1 MKERLFKLRMAQL
14 DLARQMETVEY
25 VQNFID
31 FISRYDYN
39 AFFLYIEWRIRT
51 DTFDIGEKKGLSKD
65 EIRQIVAYAAE
76 RGVDVI
82 PALNCFGH
90 SGELL
95 SRQEYHEL
103 AELKDGQTG
112 LEHSG
117 DKHVF
122 CLSNPKSKAFIA
134 SYIKEVA
141 ELFPAQ
147 YIHIGFDEALDVGFC
162 PECAEKCAGAAG
174 EQRLILEHL
183 EFCRNTAV
191 QCGKRSIIWDDM
203 LPNYPLLLKELSRD
217 IIIASWQYHQNV
229 PEFTSYCFNATFR
242 NTLQEFREAGF
253 DTIVA
258 TADLSWVNNDTFSS
272 YGRREGAMGGLI
284 TVWER
289 ARSFQERG
297 KLTIAAA
304 GLYWSG
310 RAVTFDEAFEMAAKD
325 IFGDI
330 SPEMLSAL
338 FLLLASGFKPDQISS
353 PASIMRHQ
361 FMGPNESLLRQ
372 AVTIQTVL
380 RPKLNDYVK
389 GSLAW
394 NILQDMLIDA
404 RTRELSLRSQKAAYR
419 MLHRIDG
426 EKLSCIAKEVP
437 GLFAEA
443 IEMCGAL
450 RHECAKENFI
460 KSRDSWVNTLLS
472 TEKRLAEH
480 HTLCRVMFCLP
491 LTYGNMLT
499 RITAYYGDKAIPVT
513 AGNFKISNGYE
524 MYTAHFEWFFIF
536 PADFKAD
543 RVKIETGGFTGIG
556 VSFINF
562 TCGDKRYVP
571 ENIIATA
578 GKVAD
583 PSYILAETDTFCYFG
598 SQDGFETARDR
609 KAFNA
614 THSVELSLKE
624 IRN

>member
-203 LPNYPLLLKELSRD
+203 LPNSAGILLLPRGSITRMFRSSPLT
-217 IIIASWQYHQNV
+217 AST
-229 PEFTSYCFNATFR
+229 P
-242 NTLQEFREAGF
+242 
-253 DTIVA
+253 
-258 TADLSWVNNDTFSS
+258 
-272 YGRREGAMGGLI
+272 
-284 TVWER
+284 
-289 ARSFQERG
+289 
-297 KLTIAAA
+297 
-304 GLYWSG
+304 
-310 RAVTFDEAFEMAAKD
+310 
-325 IFGDI
+325 
-330 SPEMLSAL
+330 LSATPCRN
-338 FLLLASGFKPDQISS
+338 SVKPDLIPLWPLPICRGSTMILS
-353 PASIMRHQ
+353 PPMED
-361 FMGPNESLLRQ
+361 G
-372 AVTIQTVL
+372 
-380 RPKLNDYVK
+380 
-389 GSLAW
+389 
-394 NILQDMLIDA
+394 
-404 RTRELSLRSQKAAYR
+404 REQ
-419 MLHRIDG
+419 
-426 EKLSCIAKEVP
+426 
-437 GLFAEA
+437 
-443 IEMCGAL
+443 
-450 RHECAKENFI
+450 
-460 KSRDSWVNTLLS
+460 W
-472 TEKRLAEH
+472 
-480 HTLCRVMFCLP
+480 
-491 LTYGNMLT
+491 
-499 RITAYYGDKAIPVT
+499 
-513 AGNFKISNGYE
+513 
-524 MYTAHFEWFFIF
+524 
-536 PADFKAD
+536 AD
-543 RVKIETGGFTGIG
+543 
-556 VSFINF
+556 
-562 TCGDKRYVP
+562 
-571 ENIIATA
+571 
-578 GKVAD
+578 
-583 PSYILAETDTFCYFG
+583 
-598 SQDGFETARDR
+598 
-609 KAFNA
+609 
-614 THSVELSLKE
+614 
-624 IRN
+624 